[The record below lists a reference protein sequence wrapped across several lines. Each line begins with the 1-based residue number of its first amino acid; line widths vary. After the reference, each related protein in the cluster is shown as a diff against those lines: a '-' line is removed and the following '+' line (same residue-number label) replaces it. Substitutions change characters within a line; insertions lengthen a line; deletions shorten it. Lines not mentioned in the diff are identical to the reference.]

1 MGRSPSKASLGNK
14 DQIKIEYKEKNK
26 YPDIAV
32 GDKVRL
38 YMKKDKMDKERTGV
52 WTTDLHE
59 VEAIKESEGQNLYKI
74 KNCNHW
80 FLRADILLVNDSQQ
94 QNVLSSV

>member
-1 MGRSPSKASLGNK
+1 MNAKRTR
-14 DQIKIEYKEKNK
+14 K

-38 YMKKDKMDKERTGV
+38 YKKKDKMDKERVGA

-59 VEAIKESEGQNLYKI
+59 VEAIKESEGQNL
-74 KNCNHW
+74 
-80 FLRADILLVNDSQQ
+80 
-94 QNVLSSV
+94 

>member
-1 MGRSPSKASLGNK
+1 MQKKR
-14 DQIKIEYKEKNK
+14 K

-38 YMKKDKMDKERTGV
+38 YKKKDKMDKDNGQASGPK
-52 WTTDLHE
+52 DLHE

-74 KNCNHW
+74 KNRDHW
-80 FLRADILLVNDSQQ
+80 FIRADILLVND
-94 QNVLSSV
+94 